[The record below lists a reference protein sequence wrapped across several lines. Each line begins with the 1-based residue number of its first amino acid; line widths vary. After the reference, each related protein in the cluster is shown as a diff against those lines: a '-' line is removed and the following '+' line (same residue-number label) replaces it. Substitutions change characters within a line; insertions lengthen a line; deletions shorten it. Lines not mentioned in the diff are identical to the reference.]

1 MPARST
7 SSAAKRLAGN
17 PGKRPLLDPVATPS
31 GPLGHP
37 PAWLSVDALD
47 EWQRVVPPM
56 EACGA
61 FTGADYAAVLAHCIV
76 FGEVVKAAKAGEP
89 MKVASLTALRLSA
102 ADLGLTPTSRTK
114 LVASPAPRHDQAEDF
129 FAPAAPRRVA

>member
-1 MPARST
+1 MKASTPTALRKLARDANRQPLRDREPA
-7 SSAAKRLAGN
+7 
-17 PGKRPLLDPVATPS
+17 PS
-31 GPLGHP
+31 GPLGGP

-61 FTGADYAAVLAHCIV
+61 FTSADYAAVLAHCIV

-114 LVASPAPRHDQAEDF
+114 LVASPALRHDQAEDF